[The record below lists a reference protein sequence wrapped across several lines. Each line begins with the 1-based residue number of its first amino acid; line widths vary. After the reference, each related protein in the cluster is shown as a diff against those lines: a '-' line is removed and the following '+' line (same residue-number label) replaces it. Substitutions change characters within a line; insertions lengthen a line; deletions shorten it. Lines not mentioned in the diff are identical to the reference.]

1 MTKITSI
8 IKGSVHCGFA
18 AAILSLLFA
27 ACSDNPAL
35 EQDDDRMQLT
45 LDVIETGWE
54 GQTINASTR
63 AGETLEGLRSSN
75 PARNWDLTSIP
86 PADVT
91 ALTAPLWTYDEG
103 TTYTSTA
110 AVNNTLK
117 GGAEGTTELSYTAG
131 LNFAAAPG
139 NIHLVND
146 GENSC
151 IRFTGVLTI
160 FNLKAGQTVT
170 IELRSPVG
178 TRPLTANNVS
188 GSPVILATTAIASQT
203 KTVANN
209 GSVSFT
215 APADIN
221 IYSISVSKA
230 EDDGFG
236 IYCSALNYENT
247 QVIWDEANGWWKI
260 GANNYNN
267 YWQRNET
274 GTIDVYAYAP
284 FKTGGYTVSA
294 NKLTFVAQKH
304 GYPDYTNLL
313 SGGNVDLLQANAS
326 ISRSSNNPAQLT
338 FNHKLAKLTF
348 GTITNNTGET
358 IQLNGFTVRG
368 TINSEA
374 KLDLANGGWS
384 EHVSSTTSI
393 QLPPPFVQVVHS
405 QAEMDEPLPAGFAA
419 KALIEP
425 LLDKQTVLPN
435 MAMGRSILL
444 IPNAPIEPDTKGKIT
459 VTVEVNNNS
468 GETFSFPIE
477 LVEGMEKIVNI
488 TIGRNHEVVIVEE

>member
-1 MTKITSI
+1 MTKIISI

-63 AGETLEGLRSSN
+63 AGETLEGLRAVADPAN
-75 PARNWDLTSIP
+75 PA
-86 PADVT
+86 
-91 ALTAPLWTYDEG
+91 
-103 TTYTSTA
+103 
-110 AVNNTLK
+110 
-117 GGAEGTTELSYTAG
+117 
-131 LNFAAAPG
+131 
-139 NIHLVND
+139 D
-146 GENSC
+146 GE
-151 IRFTGVLTI
+151 
-160 FNLKAGQTVT
+160 
-170 IELRSPVG
+170 
-178 TRPLTANNVS
+178 
-188 GSPVILATTAIASQT
+188 
-203 KTVANN
+203 
-209 GSVSFT
+209 
-215 APADIN
+215 
-221 IYSISVSKA
+221 
-230 EDDGFG
+230 GFG
-236 IYCSALNYENT
+236 IYCSDLNYENNT
-247 QVIWDEANGWWKI
+247 QVTWDKDRGQWNI
-260 GANNYNN
+260 GAKNYNT
-267 YWQRNET
+267 YWKSNET
-274 GTIDVYAYAP
+274 GTINIYAYAP
-284 FKTGGYTVSA
+284 YKADNPSATPPSPTYTVED
-294 NKLTFVAQKH
+294 NKLTFEAQKH
-304 GYPDYTNLL
+304 GYPGYSNLL
-313 SGGNVDLLQANAS
+313 SGGNVDLLQASAS

-374 KLDLANGGWS
+374 KLNLTNGIWS
-384 EHVSSTTSI
+384 DHSSSETSI
-393 QLPPPFVQVVHS
+393 SLPPPFVEVVHS
-405 QAEMDEPLPAGFAA
+405 QEEMDKPLPAGFAA

>member
-1 MTKITSI
+1 MTTIKTIT
-8 IKGSVHCGFA
+8 KATVHCGFA

-63 AGETLEGLRSSN
+63 AGETLEGLRAVAN
-75 PARNWDLTSIP
+75 PAS
-86 PADVT
+86 PAD
-91 ALTAPLWTYDEG
+91 
-103 TTYTSTA
+103 
-110 AVNNTLK
+110 
-117 GGAEGTTELSYTAG
+117 
-131 LNFAAAPG
+131 
-139 NIHLVND
+139 
-146 GENSC
+146 GE
-151 IRFTGVLTI
+151 
-160 FNLKAGQTVT
+160 
-170 IELRSPVG
+170 
-178 TRPLTANNVS
+178 
-188 GSPVILATTAIASQT
+188 
-203 KTVANN
+203 
-209 GSVSFT
+209 
-215 APADIN
+215 
-221 IYSISVSKA
+221 
-230 EDDGFG
+230 GFG

-284 FKTGGYTVSA
+284 FKTGGYTIDGD

-304 GYPDYTNLL
+304 GYKYVEGGVVQVDYSNLL
-313 SGGNVDLLQANAS
+313 SGGNVDLLQASAS
-326 ISRSSNNPAQLT
+326 ISRSSNNPAILT

-358 IQLNGFTVRG
+358 IQLDGFTVRG

-374 KLDLANGGWS
+374 KLDLTDGTWS
-384 EHVSSTTSI
+384 GHVNSVAEI
-393 QLPPPFVQVVHS
+393 KLPPPFVYIVHS
-405 QAEMDEPLPAGFAA
+405 PADMAGDPPAGFAA

-444 IPNAPIEPDTKGKIT
+444 IPNANGKIT

>member
-1 MTKITSI
+1 MTKIISI
-8 IKGSVHCGFA
+8 IKGSVRCGFA

-63 AGETLEGLRSSN
+63 AGETLEGLRAVADPAN
-75 PARNWDLTSIP
+75 PA
-86 PADVT
+86 
-91 ALTAPLWTYDEG
+91 
-103 TTYTSTA
+103 
-110 AVNNTLK
+110 
-117 GGAEGTTELSYTAG
+117 
-131 LNFAAAPG
+131 
-139 NIHLVND
+139 D
-146 GENSC
+146 GE
-151 IRFTGVLTI
+151 
-160 FNLKAGQTVT
+160 
-170 IELRSPVG
+170 
-178 TRPLTANNVS
+178 
-188 GSPVILATTAIASQT
+188 
-203 KTVANN
+203 
-209 GSVSFT
+209 
-215 APADIN
+215 
-221 IYSISVSKA
+221 
-230 EDDGFG
+230 GFG
-236 IYCSALNYENT
+236 IYCSGLNYEANT
-247 QVIWDEANGWWKI
+247 QVTWDKNNSRWNI
-260 GANNYNN
+260 GEHNYHN

-274 GTIDVYAYAP
+274 GTIGIYAYAP
-284 FKTGGYTVSA
+284 YKTGGYTVDGD

-304 GYPDYTNLL
+304 GYKYVEGGVVQVDYSNLL
-313 SGGNVDLLQANAS
+313 SGGNVDLLQASAS
-326 ISRSSNNPAQLT
+326 ISRSSNNPAILT

-393 QLPPPFVQVVHS
+393 QLPPPFVEVVHS
-405 QAEMDEPLPAGFAA
+405 QAEMDKPLPAGFAA

-444 IPNAPIEPDTKGKIT
+444 IPNANGKIT

-468 GETFSFPIE
+468 GETFTFPIE
-477 LVEGMEKIVNI
+477 LVEGTEKIVNI

>member
-1 MTKITSI
+1 MTKIISI

-63 AGETLEGLRSSN
+63 AGETLEGLRAVAN
-75 PARNWDLTSIP
+75 PAS
-86 PADVT
+86 PAD
-91 ALTAPLWTYDEG
+91 
-103 TTYTSTA
+103 
-110 AVNNTLK
+110 
-117 GGAEGTTELSYTAG
+117 
-131 LNFAAAPG
+131 
-139 NIHLVND
+139 
-146 GENSC
+146 GE
-151 IRFTGVLTI
+151 
-160 FNLKAGQTVT
+160 
-170 IELRSPVG
+170 
-178 TRPLTANNVS
+178 
-188 GSPVILATTAIASQT
+188 
-203 KTVANN
+203 
-209 GSVSFT
+209 
-215 APADIN
+215 
-221 IYSISVSKA
+221 
-230 EDDGFG
+230 GFG
-236 IYCSALNYENT
+236 IYCSGLNYENT

-274 GTIDVYAYAP
+274 GTIDVYASAP

-304 GYPDYTNLL
+304 GYLGYTDRL

-393 QLPPPFVQVVHS
+393 QLPPPFVYVVHTP
-405 QAEMDEPLPAGFAA
+405 AEMAGPTPDGYAA

-444 IPNAPIEPDTKGKIT
+444 IPNANGKIT

-468 GETFSFPIE
+468 GETFTFPIE

>member
-1 MTKITSI
+1 MTKIISI
-8 IKGSVHCGFA
+8 IKGSVRCGFA

-63 AGETLEGLRSSN
+63 AGETLEGLRAVAN
-75 PARNWDLTSIP
+75 PAS
-86 PADVT
+86 PAD
-91 ALTAPLWTYDEG
+91 
-103 TTYTSTA
+103 
-110 AVNNTLK
+110 
-117 GGAEGTTELSYTAG
+117 
-131 LNFAAAPG
+131 
-139 NIHLVND
+139 
-146 GENSC
+146 GE
-151 IRFTGVLTI
+151 
-160 FNLKAGQTVT
+160 
-170 IELRSPVG
+170 
-178 TRPLTANNVS
+178 
-188 GSPVILATTAIASQT
+188 
-203 KTVANN
+203 
-209 GSVSFT
+209 
-215 APADIN
+215 
-221 IYSISVSKA
+221 
-230 EDDGFG
+230 GFG
-236 IYCSALNYENT
+236 IYCSGLNYENT

-260 GANNYNN
+260 GANNHNN

-304 GYPDYTNLL
+304 GYPGYTNLL

-374 KLDLANGGWS
+374 KLDLTDGTWS
-384 EHVSSTTSI
+384 GHVNSVAEI
-393 QLPPPFVQVVHS
+393 KLPPPFVYIVHS
-405 QAEMDEPLPAGFAA
+405 PADMAGDPPAGFAA

-444 IPNAPIEPDTKGKIT
+444 IPNANGKIT

-468 GETFSFPIE
+468 GETFTFPIE
-477 LVEGMEKIVNI
+477 LVEGTEKIVNI
-488 TIGRNHEVVIVEE
+488 TIGRNHEVVIEE